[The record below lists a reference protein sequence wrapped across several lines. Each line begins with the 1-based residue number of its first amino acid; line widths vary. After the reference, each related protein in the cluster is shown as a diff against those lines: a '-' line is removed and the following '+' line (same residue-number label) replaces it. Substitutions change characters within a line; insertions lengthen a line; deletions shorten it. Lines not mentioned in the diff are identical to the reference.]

1 MKIGILKM
9 KAKNK
14 RRNKN
19 QNLHFKQAINWAFTI
34 ISTNKSWKYFP
45 KTKKQNHTS
54 TISFVSP

>member
-19 QNLHFKQAINWAFTI
+19 QNLNFKKTINWASTI
-34 ISTNKSWKYFP
+34 ISTNKSWK
-45 KTKKQNHTS
+45 
-54 TISFVSP
+54 